1 LKISRLLYL
10 VIGFVLFS
18 LVSYYREGYDIN
30 FVKYMVIVLDS
41 LSSTLAGLQDIF
53 VLPDSQGWNR
63 LEPHLIITQLF
74 PISGLGFLNS
84 TQIYKEFSVIVLGD
98 ISSGIAL
105 SSSGILESTILDV
118 DFNFFIYLSYLLL
131 MLSLIQHF
139 LNSPKVFLNFI
150 AIAMLPGFLYSIRGE
165 LILPIA
171 YIIKS
176 SPIII
181 VSNFLVSDKNADE

>member
-1 LKISRLLYL
+1 
-10 VIGFVLFS
+10 
-18 LVSYYREGYDIN
+18 
-30 FVKYMVIVLDS
+30 
-41 LSSTLAGLQDIF
+41 
-53 VLPDSQGWNR
+53 
-63 LEPHLIITQLF
+63 
-74 PISGLGFLNS
+74 
-84 TQIYKEFSVIVLGD
+84 IVLGD

>member
-1 LKISRLLYL
+1 
-10 VIGFVLFS
+10 VLFS

-30 FVKYMVIVLDS
+30 FVKYMVVVLDS

-63 LEPHLIITQLF
+63 LDPHLIITQLF

-84 TQIYKEFSVIVLGD
+84 TQIYKEFSVIVLGN

-131 MLSLIQHF
+131 MLS
-139 LNSPKVFLNFI
+139 
-150 AIAMLPGFLYSIRGE
+150 
-165 LILPIA
+165 
-171 YIIKS
+171 
-176 SPIII
+176 
-181 VSNFLVSDKNADE
+181 